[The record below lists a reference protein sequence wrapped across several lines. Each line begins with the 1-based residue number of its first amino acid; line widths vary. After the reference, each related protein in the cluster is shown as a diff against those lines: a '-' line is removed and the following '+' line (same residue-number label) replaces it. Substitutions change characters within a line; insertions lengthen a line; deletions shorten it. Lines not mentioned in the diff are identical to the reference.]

1 MQSVEGSRKRLSKKD
16 VATKYGV
23 PRNTVSPWVRNKQKL
38 TASLEK
44 MGMNSSRKNKH
55 CGNFEKVDKAIYNW
69 FIGLLGVTEFKAS
82 DCWLNNGE
90 KRYNHSISIY
100 FAYYYLQHILCAKNL

>member
-23 PRNTVSPWVRNKQKL
+23 PRNTVSTRVRNKQKL

-44 MGMNSSRKNKH
+44 MGMNSSRKNKR

-69 FIGLLGVTEFKAS
+69 FIGKRSQKIPIRPYHNKRESLGIRKSIGCYRIQSIRLLVK
-82 DCWLNNGE
+82 
-90 KRYNHSISIY
+90 
-100 FAYYYLQHILCAKNL
+100 

>member
-23 PRNTVSPWVRNKQKL
+23 PRNTVSTWVRNKQKL

-44 MGMNSSRKNKH
+44 MGMNSSRKYKR
-55 CGNFEKVDKAIYNW
+55 CGNFEKIDKAIYNW
-69 FIGLLGVTEFKAS
+69 FVRKRSQKIPIRRYHNKRESLGIRKSIGYYGIQSIRLLVE
-82 DCWLNNGE
+82 
-90 KRYNHSISIY
+90 
-100 FAYYYLQHILCAKNL
+100 